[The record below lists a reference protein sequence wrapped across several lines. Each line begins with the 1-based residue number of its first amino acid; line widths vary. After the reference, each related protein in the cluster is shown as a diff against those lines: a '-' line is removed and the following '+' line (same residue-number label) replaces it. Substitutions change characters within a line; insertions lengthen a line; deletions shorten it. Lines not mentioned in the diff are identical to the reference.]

1 MKAIFF
7 FLLGAVAG
15 AYGMYVYAGR
25 QSEARDSISAK
36 LHEWRLAPD
45 EVRADLARTGQVVRS
60 RARVAGERINDL
72 RIVGTIKAKYLLD
85 RDLSALDIHV
95 QSQDGQVSLSGTVS
109 APALVGKAAALA
121 LDTEGVGN
129 VAARLSVQAKP

>member
-25 QSEARDSISAK
+25 QSEARDGVSAK
-36 LHEWRLAPD
+36 LREWRLDPD

-60 RARVAGERINDL
+60 RARIAGERINDL

-95 QSQDGQVSLSGTVS
+95 QSQDG
-109 APALVGKAAALA
+109 
-121 LDTEGVGN
+121 
-129 VAARLSVQAKP
+129 R